1 LFNQLLYF
9 MTPVQEMR
17 AVNAQLA
24 GQVFG
29 RHALG
34 NTSQDQDDLN
44 TAVTTAT
51 PNRIREQ
58 VEDCPAFS
66 TTIIHNRVPMPVVG
80 LLIGWQ
86 RMPARTLQSIGVQ
99 YLEQI
104 VIALLLIH
112 QLVKREDQ
120 HRSPR
125 FVTRCGLPSFY
136 PFRCLLS
143 RFHLEGFMSHKY

>member
-1 LFNQLLYF
+1 
-9 MTPVQEMR
+9 MR
-17 AVNAQLA
+17 AVNTQLA

-34 NTSQDQDDLN
+34 NTPQDQDDLN
-44 TAVTTAT
+44 AAVTAAT
-51 PNRIREQ
+51 PNRIRKQIEH
-58 VEDCPAFS
+58 CPTLA
-66 TTIIHNRVPMPVVG
+66 TPIIHNRVPVPVVG

-86 RMPARTLQSIGVQ
+86 RMAAWAFQSIGVQ

-125 FVTRCGLPSFY
+125 FVTRYGLPSLYQFGDCCQD
-136 PFRCLLS
+136 FTS
-143 RFHLEGFMSHKY
+143 KAS